1 MGSQAMLIL
10 SFCIGMLLGVF
21 LGVLVVG
28 LCSMASER
36 KRSSLGDPYYSRGFE
51 SYDGITEGNLKE
63 VV

>member
-1 MGSQAMLIL
+1 MLIL
-10 SFCIGMLLGVF
+10 SFCIGMLLGEF
-21 LGVLVVG
+21 LGVLGVV

-36 KRSSLGDPYYSRGFE
+36 KLSSLGDPYYSRGFE